1 MTEYKTLKA
10 RLDSGDTIIHDA
22 AVSTELHSMGV
33 PMDYIAW
40 SGPSNYTHPSSV
52 MQMHQ
57 RHIKAGADIITTNTW
72 STLRP
77 TLERAGY
84 GDFVREI
91 NTRAVHL
98 AQEAIRRSSEG
109 RYIYVAGSLSSNIT
123 GRDPRTGEMG
133 FPAFSSTPGVS
144 AEELKDHYQEVTGIM
159 AEAGVD
165 FFIIEAKGRD
175 NEARIIQ
182 AEAAKETGLPVW
194 IGLNAH
200 VDQNNAVMLGGQQS
214 PTHVAEGKTYP
225 GARKLRDDMT
235 LSEAIRE
242 VITVGPDVLAIFHS
256 RIENVNRA
264 VEVALEEWSGPL
276 MAYPDAGATDLLI
289 KWRDLTKSNEESTE
303 DYLKAAKNWVNQ
315 GVQIVGACCGFGVE
329 YIKPLRQSIPKNI

>member
-1 MTEYKTLKA
+1 MGNYKDLKT
-10 RLDSGDTIIHDA
+10 RLDQGDTIIHDA

-33 PMDYIAW
+33 PMDFVAW
-40 SGPSNYTHPSSV
+40 SGPSNYTHPSSII
-52 MQMHQ
+52 QMHERQ
-57 RHIKAGADIITTNTW
+57 IKAGADIITTNTW

-84 GDFVREI
+84 GDFIREI
-91 NTRAVHL
+91 NARAVHL
-98 AQEAIRRSSEG
+98 AQKARQRASVD
-109 RYIYVAGSLSSNIT
+109 RAIYVAGSLSSNIT

-133 FPAFSSTPGVS
+133 FPAFSSTPGIS
-144 AEELKDHYQEVTGIM
+144 AEELRDHYREVTSIM

-165 FFIIEAKGRD
+165 FFIVESMGRD

-194 IGLNAH
+194 IGFNAH
-200 VDQNNAVMLGGQQS
+200 VDPNDTVMLGGQQN
-214 PTHVAEGKTYP
+214 PTYVAEGKSYP

-242 VITVGPDVLAIFHS
+242 VISVGPDVLSIFHS

-264 VEVALEEWSGPL
+264 VEIALEEWSGPL
-276 MAYPDAGATDLLI
+276 MAYPDAGATDSLI
-289 KWRDLTKSNEESTE
+289 KWRDLTKANEESTE
-303 DYLKAAKNWVNQ
+303 EYIDAAKAWVNQ
-315 GVQIVGACCGFGVE
+315 GVQIVGTCCGFGVE
-329 YIKPLRQSIPKNI
+329 YIKPLRQSIPQKI